1 GAASGAARPGGIGAA
16 EAAAG
21 RGMGG
26 LGAGTAGRGG
36 MSPGGGLGRGQKGE
50 GDEDTEHSR
59 PTYLVEGDPDEVF
72 GTDMR
77 TAPPVIGE

>member
-1 GAASGAARPGGIGAA
+1 
-16 EAAAG
+16 
-21 RGMGG
+21 MGG
-26 LGAGTAGRGG
+26 LGSRGASGMGG
-36 MSPGGGLGRGQKGE
+36 MGGAHGKGAKGE
-50 GDEDTEHSR
+50 EDAEHQR

>member
-1 GAASGAARPGGIGAA
+1 MGG
-16 EAAAG
+16 
-21 RGMGG
+21 GMGG
-26 LGAGTAGRGG
+26 ARGHG
-36 MSPGGGLGRGQKGE
+36 SEGE
-50 GDEDTEHSR
+50 EDQEHQR

>member
-1 GAASGAARPGGIGAA
+1 
-16 EAAAG
+16 
-21 RGMGG
+21 MGG
-26 LGAGTAGRGG
+26 LGAGGAGAGRGG
-36 MSPGGGLGRGQKGE
+36 MGAGGGMGRGQKGE

>member
-1 GAASGAARPGGIGAA
+1 MGGLGGG
-16 EAAAG
+16 AAG
-21 RGMGG
+21 RGAPGMGG
-26 LGAGTAGRGG
+26 G
-36 MSPGGGLGRGQKGE
+36 MGGRGQQSD
-50 GDEDTEHSR
+50 GDEDTEHQR

>member
-1 GAASGAARPGGIGAA
+1 
-16 EAAAG
+16 G

-26 LGAGTAGRGG
+26 LGSGAAGRGG
-36 MSPGGGLGRGQKGE
+36 MGAGGMGRGQKGE

-72 GTDMR
+72 GTDLR